1 MGSPDFF
8 TSAIKMLAALGIVL
22 GGMFLI
28 AYFARR
34 YLRRDMPNSNQRL
47 IRVAASQYIGVKKQI
62 ALVEVPG
69 TVLVL
74 GVTGDHIQLL
84 AELKEGALQGRY
96 QEGSAPTAEG
106 SFAAQLD
113 RFTARFKTMKAR
125 SER

>member
-1 MGSPDFF
+1 
-8 TSAIKMLAALGIVL
+8 MLAALGIVL

-34 YLRRDMPNSNQRL
+34 YLRRDMAGSNQRL

-74 GVTGDHIQLL
+74 GVTGERIQLL
-84 AELKEGALQGRY
+84 TQLEQGALQGRY
-96 QEGSAPTAEG
+96 QEGLDPTAEG
-106 SFAAQLD
+106 SFASQLG
-113 RFTARFKTMKAR
+113 RFTARFKTMKAGSDR
-125 SER
+125 